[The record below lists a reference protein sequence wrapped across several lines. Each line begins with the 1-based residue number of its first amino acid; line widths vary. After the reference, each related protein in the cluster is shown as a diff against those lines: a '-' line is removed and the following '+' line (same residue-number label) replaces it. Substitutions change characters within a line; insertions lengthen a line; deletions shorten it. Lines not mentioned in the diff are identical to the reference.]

1 MSKKSISIVI
11 NNEPKFAKKLLE
23 TENLVEIRKILNDK
37 LPDDSIFTLPDGSEI
52 EKGDESDYTLSEIL
66 KEDKIYIKS
75 NKSLIKTDK
84 ETPISNNQP
93 KKKNTPIPGSKLV
106 GKKGDLDIYLYPQ
119 VEFNDN
125 EKIKAI
131 IFMVVGQTGC
141 GKTTLLNS
149 FINYV
154 LGIEIDDNFRYEIIH
169 ETFGTSQSVSQT
181 SDVTV
186 YNIKAINGLP
196 PIQIIDTPGF
206 GDTRGIK
213 QDMVITGKIE
223 KTFKEVLNS
232 LNAICFVAQSSN
244 ARLTANQKYI
254 FTSVLDLF
262 GEDVKENFI
271 VNANIL

>member
-106 GKKGDLDIYLYPQ
+106 GKKGDLDFYLYPQ
-119 VEFNDN
+119 IEFKDN

-149 FINYV
+149 FINYK

-169 ETFGTSQSVSQT
+169 ETFGASQSVPQISE
-181 SDVTV
+181 VTV
-186 YNIKAINGLP
+186 YNIKAINGLL

-206 GDTRGIK
+206 R
-213 QDMVITGKIE
+213 
-223 KTFKEVLNS
+223 
-232 LNAICFVAQSSN
+232 
-244 ARLTANQKYI
+244 
-254 FTSVLDLF
+254 
-262 GEDVKENFI
+262 
-271 VNANIL
+271 